1 MTLGETLT
9 AVWQQALAD
18 EKPFVELEGK
28 RCRVEKTSGKRLRT
42 VSFDYGAHRMI
53 GIEQN
58 PRTASRWAEMARQ
71 GQRIM
76 QVQLPGTVR
85 RQRQRGQAGT
95 LSRVVRAGTARVRTI
110 NDE

>member
-58 PRTASRWAEMARQ
+58 PRTASRWAELARQ

-76 QVQLPGTVR
+76 Q
-85 RQRQRGQAGT
+85 
-95 LSRVVRAGTARVRTI
+95 LSFQGRHVGHVCHGKVVRYPSLSGLGPPHGDR
-110 NDE
+110 